1 MSGLIGEIQKGC
13 LDDSVSIESLLRRV
27 KLAAVKL
34 KLGELETW
42 VDNELN
48 GYQSNEVPEHRILYG
63 EPAAWHPIHGWVPI
77 QIDDTFLSDLLR
89 KAPTTQSIGSL
100 RDLISKEQDGPCHF
114 PVPPGVVT
122 ELNKIF
128 STSTPRI
135 VVQIPR
141 GSVIAALDFVRN
153 KVLDWSIEMEK
164 SGVLGEGHTFNEN
177 EIESA
182 KTIMPTIQ
190 FGNIENFAGNI
201 GVGNTSGDI
210 TLTIANTTEIREKL
224 QQLLDATP
232 QLVAAG
238 ANNSLPTTIN
248 AAIVETEKSEHD
260 RPKMMSLI
268 QDLRTAL
275 ASAAGNLTADGAI
288 AAVNGIAKM
297 LGGG

>member
-1 MSGLIGEIQKGC
+1 MSGLISEIQQGC

-42 VDNELN
+42 IDNELN
-48 GYQSNEVPEHRILYG
+48 GYRFNEVPEHRIMHG
-63 EPAAWHPIHGWVPI
+63 EPAGWNPFHGWLPI
-77 QIDDTFLSDLLR
+77 QIDNAALSDLLR
-89 KAPTTQSIGSL
+89 KAPTAQSIGSL
-100 RDLISKEQDGPCHF
+100 RDLISKEKSGPYHF

-122 ELNKIF
+122 ELNKMLNV
-128 STSTPRI
+128 TTPRV
-135 VVQIPR
+135 VVQISR
-141 GSVIAALDFVRN
+141 GSIIAVLDFVRN
-153 KVLDWSIEMEK
+153 KVLDWSLEMEK
-164 SGVLGEGHTFNEN
+164 NGVLGEGYTFNER

-182 KTIMPTIQ
+182 KTIMPAIQ
-190 FGNIENFAGNI
+190 IGNIENFAGNI
-201 GVGNTSGDI
+201 GEGNTSGDI
-210 TLTIANTTEIREKL
+210 TLTTANTTEIREKL
-224 QQLLDATP
+224 QKLLDATP
-232 QLVAAG
+232 QLVAEG
-238 ANNSLPTTIN
+238 ANNSLPATIN